1 MRAYRKCL
9 MLSLPGMASEGGSK
23 PPARAVATHPT
34 AAAPSTQAAHRRHA
48 PPRPLLQVKRG
59 IQWLAAPRQ
68 EHLRLAGVLLLREL
82 AEAAPAIFNVHV
94 RSFIEVC
101 GWLSKR

>member
-1 MRAYRKCL
+1 
-9 MLSLPGMASEGGSK
+9 MLL
-23 PPARAVATHPT
+23 
-34 AAAPSTQAAHRRHA
+34 STQQLT
-48 PPRPLLQVKRG
+48 PTPQNPMPRALQVKRG

-94 RSFIEVC
+94 RSFIEVRGC
-101 GWLSKR
+101 GGTRDERPVADGG